1 MNLVALEIRY
11 ADADRPLVE
20 VRIGHE
26 WLPGEVLHSVHTG
39 SEWSLQ
45 VVYPVFGTQQ
55 LGTFPANRVRALGF
69 TVGELEG
76 HAAGR
81 IEE

>member
-1 MNLVALEIRY
+1 MNVVALEIRY

-20 VRIGHE
+20 VRIGEE
-26 WLPGEVLHSVHTG
+26 WLPGEVQRSVHTG

-45 VVYPVFGTQQ
+45 IIYPARGVSY

-76 HAAGR
+76 LAAGR
-81 IEE
+81 IEG